1 MSAFYT
7 VQFRTKNDVFNFVP
21 FLSKEEAMR
30 WYSKLV
36 WEKCIAVRILDGN
49 DNILWETAEPVFPK
63 WEVNPEIGF

>member
-1 MSAFYT
+1 MSVFYT

-36 WEKCIAVRILDGN
+36 WENAL
-49 DNILWETAEPVFPK
+49 LLEY
-63 WEVNPEIGF
+63 